1 MSRLS
6 IARKLT
12 RTTPEA
18 RESQEQRRRLRLQS
32 GPAQQSPRTRYGR
45 WVAEFKANRLPEQPY
60 PLARQYARRF
70 LAQVCSVPAA
80 LLTSY

>member
-12 RTTPEA
+12 RTTTPEA
-18 RESQEQRRRLRLQS
+18 RESQEQRRRLRLMPSPSQS
-32 GPAQQSPRTRYGR
+32 ARTRYGR
-45 WVAEFKANRLPEQPY
+45 WIAEFKANRLPEQPY